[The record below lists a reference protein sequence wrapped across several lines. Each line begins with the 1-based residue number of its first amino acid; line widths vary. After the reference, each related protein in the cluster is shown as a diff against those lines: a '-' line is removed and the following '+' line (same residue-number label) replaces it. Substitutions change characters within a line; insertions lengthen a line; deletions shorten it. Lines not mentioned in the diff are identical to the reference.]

1 MKHIISLRKEAKN
14 WEGGLPVGNGRLG
27 ASVLGKAREEI
38 ITINEETIWYGK
50 DHNRKNKDCREN
62 LEKIKQLLAEGR
74 LQDAHFLARMTMT
87 ATPKYLN
94 PYQPACELRVIFNG
108 HRGKDFENRRCY
120 LDLDDAIAHVS
131 YDRFGV
137 HFDRSHFVSQKY
149 NVFVMHVTASE
160 AAQLTVQS
168 HLMRKPFDEYTD
180 SIGDDIVC
188 NYGQCGPD
196 GVNYYTALKMV
207 AKGGQVKTVGDFAYV
222 DAADEI
228 TIYLSA
234 ETDFNGNADYKDN
247 VINRIRKA
255 AEVGYD
261 ELLKEHLEWYHSMN
275 QRTSFELNACE
286 YDSRITAEQ
295 IEELREMEEPE
306 NDYLVMLLYAFA
318 KYLMISS
325 SYECQLPANLQG
337 IWNGEFVPPWQSEYT
352 ININCQMNYWM
363 AEKCNLSECHMPL
376 FDLIER
382 MVEKGK
388 QTAKTLYGCEGFVAH
403 HNTGLWANTDP
414 EGSLDASPFWVMG
427 GAWLALHMYEHYLY
441 TLDEDFLRN
450 RAMYVMREALRF
462 FEGYLTKQEDGFL
475 VTGPTVSPENT
486 YYSEIGEAG
495 CLSMGPT
502 MDIQILRQLCKA
514 YLDSASV
521 TGVTDGV
528 EAISEMLSKLPPTKI
543 AEDGRIQEWQKDYKE
558 VSKGHRHI
566 SHLYG
571 LHPGNEITKATPELF
586 EAAKETLRVRLENGG
601 GHTGW
606 SRAWVTCFYAR
617 LGDGEKV
624 HENIMQLLIKS
635 IKDNLYDTHP
645 PFQIDGNFGIAAAM
659 VEAIVQSHAGFIEL
673 LPALPSKWKSGK
685 MTGLRLRGAISCDI
699 SWKDNVIDEVF
710 LTADKTCQVTVLYK
724 DKKTNIELEAGKRTA
739 IAGAF

>member
-1 MKHIISLRKEAKN
+1 MKHIISLRKDAKN
-14 WEGGLPVGNGRLG
+14 WEVGLPVGNGRIG
-27 ASVLGKAREEI
+27 ASILGKIREENI
-38 ITINEETIWYGK
+38 IINEETVWYGP

-62 LEKIKQLLAEGR
+62 LEAIKQCLYEGR
-74 LQDAHFLARMTMT
+74 LQEAHFLARMAMT
-87 ATPKYLN
+87 STPRYLN
-94 PYQPACELRVIFNG
+94 PYQPACELKVIFNG
-108 HRGKDFENRRCY
+108 QNGKLIDFRECY
-120 LDLDDAIAHVS
+120 LDLDDALVHVN
-131 YDRFGV
+131 YRRDGIMYERT
-137 HFDRSHFVSQKY
+137 HFASQRY
-149 NVFVMHVTASE
+149 NVFVMHVKADKPGD
-160 AAQLTVQS
+160 LNVQS
-168 HLMRKPFDEYTD
+168 HLMRKPFDQYTD
-180 SIGDDIVC
+180 AESESIVC
-188 NYGQCGPD
+188 NYGQCGQD
-196 GVNYYTALKMV
+196 GVKYYTAEKMV
-207 AKGGQVKTVGDFAYV
+207 AKGGDVNTIGDTVYV
-222 DAADEI
+222 RNADEI
-228 TIYLSA
+228 TIYVAS
-234 ETDFNGNADYKDN
+234 ETDFGGNDKYREN
-247 VINRIRKA
+247 CIERLEKA
-255 AEVGYD
+255 AEAGY
-261 ELLKEHLEWYHSMN
+261 EEILREHLDWYHEIN
-275 QRTSFELNACE
+275 GRTTFELNECK

-295 IEELREMEEPE
+295 IDELRENEDAE

-318 KYLMISS
+318 KYLMVSS
-325 SYECQLPANLQG
+325 SYDCQLPANLQG

-363 AEKCNLSECHMPL
+363 VEKCNLSECHMPL

-388 QTAKTLYGCEGFVAH
+388 VTAKSLYGCEGFVAH

-414 EGSLDASPFWVMG
+414 EGAMDASPFWVMG

-441 TLDEDFLRN
+441 TLDEDFLKN
-450 RAMYVMREALRF
+450 RAVYVMREALRF
-462 FEGYLTKQEDGFL
+462 FEGYLTEVDGYL

-486 YYSEIGEAG
+486 YFSELGESG

-514 YLDSASV
+514 YLDSMKVLGLSDDV
-521 TGVTDGV
+521 DV
-528 EAISEMLSKLPPTKI
+528 ISAMLDRLPPTRI
-543 AEDGRIQEWQKDYKE
+543 ADDGRIQEWQKDYRE

-571 LHPGNEITKATPELF
+571 LHPGNEITKETPELF

-624 HENIMQLLIKS
+624 YENIMQLLIKS

-659 VEAIVQSHAGFIEL
+659 VEAIVQSHAGYIEL

-685 MTGLRLRGAISCDI
+685 MTGLRLRGAISADI
-699 SWKDNVIDEVF
+699 SWKDNEPDEVIF
-710 LTADKTCQVTVLYK
+710 TADKDTEITVVYKNKKTKVKLAAGKKTAVTV
-724 DKKTNIELEAGKRTA
+724 
-739 IAGAF
+739 

>member
-27 ASVLGKAREEI
+27 ASILGKAREEI
-38 ITINEETIWYGK
+38 ITINEETIWYGP

-120 LDLDDAIAHVS
+120 LDLDDAVCYVS

-137 HFDRSHFVSQKY
+137 HFERSHFASQKY
-149 NVFVMHVTASE
+149 NVFVMHVKASE
-160 AAQLTVQS
+160 LRQLTVQT

-180 SIGDDIVC
+180 SIGDSIVC

-196 GVNYYTALKMV
+196 GVHYYTALKMV
-207 AKGGQVKTVGDFAYV
+207 AKGGVVTTVGDFAYV
-222 DAADEI
+222 NDADEI
-228 TIYLSA
+228 TIYLAS
-234 ETDFNGNADYKDN
+234 ETDFGGNDKYKDN
-247 VINRIRKA
+247 VIERIEKA
-255 AEVGYD
+255 AETGY
-261 ELLKEHLEWYHSMN
+261 EEILREHLEWYHAIN
-275 QRTSFELNACE
+275 KRTAFELNGNK
-286 YDSRITAEQ
+286 YDGRITAEQ

-306 NDYLVMLLYAFA
+306 NDYLVVLLYEFA
-318 KYLMISS
+318 KYLMVSS
-325 SYECQLPANLQG
+325 SYDCRLPANLQG

-388 QTAKTLYGCEGFVAH
+388 ATAKTLYGCEGFVAH

-441 TLDEDFLRN
+441 TLDETFLKD
-450 RAMYVMREALRF
+450 RALYVMREALRF
-462 FEGYLTKQEDGFL
+462 FEGYLTETEEGYL

-514 YLDSASV
+514 YLHSAEV
-521 TGVTDGV
+521 VGVSDGV
-528 EAISEMLSKLPPTKI
+528 DVIREMLNKLPPTQI
-543 AEDGRIQEWQKDYKE
+543 AEDGRIMEWHKDYTE

-571 LHPGNEITKATPELF
+571 LHPGNEITKETPELF

-624 HENIMQLLIKS
+624 YENIMQLLIKS

-659 VEAIVQSHAGFIEL
+659 VEAVVQSHAGFIEI

-685 MTGLRLRGAISCDI
+685 LTGIRLRGAISCDI
-699 SWKDNVIDEVF
+699 AWEENAPSEII
-710 LTADKTCQVTVLYK
+710 LTADNDTEADVVYK
-724 DKKTNIELEAGKRTA
+724 DKKIKVKLEAGKKTA
-739 IAGAF
+739 ITF

>member
-38 ITINEETIWYGK
+38 ITINEETVWYGP

-108 HRGKDFENRRCY
+108 HRGKDFEDRKCY
-120 LDLDDAIAHVS
+120 LDLDDAIAYVS

-137 HFDRSHFVSQKY
+137 HYERSHFVSQKY
-149 NVFVMHVTASE
+149 NVFVMRITGSE
-160 AAQLTVQS
+160 AKQLTVQT

-180 SIGDDIVC
+180 SIGEDIVC

-196 GVNYYTALKMV
+196 GVHYYTAAKMV
-207 AKGGQVKTVGDFAYV
+207 AKGGNVTTVGDFAYV
-222 DAADEI
+222 NDADEI
-228 TIYLSA
+228 TIYLAA
-234 ETDFNGNADYKDN
+234 ETDFNGNDSYKDN
-247 VINRIRKA
+247 VLERINKA
-255 AEVGYD
+255 AKVGY
-261 ELLKEHLEWYHSMN
+261 EEILREHLEWYHKMN
-275 QRTSFELNACE
+275 ERTTFELNGSKF
-286 YDSRITAEQ
+286 DGRITAEQ

-318 KYLMISS
+318 KYLMVSS

-388 QTAKTLYGCEGFVAH
+388 ATAKTLYGCEGFVAH

-441 TLDEDFLRN
+441 TLDEKFLKD
-450 RAMYVMREALRF
+450 RALYVMREALRF
-462 FEGYLTKQEDGFL
+462 FEGYLTETEDGYL

-514 YLDSASV
+514 YLHSASV
-521 TGVTDGV
+521 VGESDGV
-528 EAISEMLSKLPPTKI
+528 DIISDMLSKLPPTQI
-543 AEDGRIQEWQKDYKE
+543 AEDGRIMEWQKDYKE

-571 LHPGNEITKATPELF
+571 LHPGNEITKETPELF
-586 EAAKETLRVRLENGG
+586 KAAKETLRVRLENGG

-624 HENIMQLLIKS
+624 YENIMQLLIKS

-659 VEAIVQSHAGFIEL
+659 VDAIVQSHAGFIEL

-685 MTGLRLRGAISCDI
+685 MTGLRLRGAITCDI
-699 SWKDNVIDEVF
+699 AWEDNKPSEVV
-710 LTADKTCQVTVLYK
+710 LTADKDSEVDVVYK
-724 DKKTNIELEAGKRTA
+724 DKKITVTLEAGKPYTVT
-739 IAGAF
+739 I

>member
-1 MKHIISLRKEAKN
+1 
-14 WEGGLPVGNGRLG
+14 
-27 ASVLGKAREEI
+27 
-38 ITINEETIWYGK
+38 
-50 DHNRKNKDCREN
+50 
-62 LEKIKQLLAEGR
+62 
-74 LQDAHFLARMTMT
+74 
-87 ATPKYLN
+87 
-94 PYQPACELRVIFNG
+94 
-108 HRGKDFENRRCY
+108 
-120 LDLDDAIAHVS
+120 
-131 YDRFGV
+131 
-137 HFDRSHFVSQKY
+137 
-149 NVFVMHVTASE
+149 
-160 AAQLTVQS
+160 
-168 HLMRKPFDEYTD
+168 
-180 SIGDDIVC
+180 
-188 NYGQCGPD
+188 
-196 GVNYYTALKMV
+196 
-207 AKGGQVKTVGDFAYV
+207 
-222 DAADEI
+222 
-228 TIYLSA
+228 
-234 ETDFNGNADYKDN
+234 
-247 VINRIRKA
+247 
-255 AEVGYD
+255 
-261 ELLKEHLEWYHSMN
+261 
-275 QRTSFELNACE
+275 
-286 YDSRITAEQ
+286 
-295 IEELREMEEPE
+295 
-306 NDYLVMLLYAFA
+306 MLLYAFA
-318 KYLMISS
+318 KYLMVSS
-325 SYECQLPANLQG
+325 SYDSKLPANLQG

-363 AEKCNLSECHMPL
+363 VEKCNLSECHLPL

-388 QTAKTLYGCEGFVAH
+388 VTAKTLYGCEGFVAH

-414 EGSLDASPFWVMG
+414 EGAMDASPFWVMG

-441 TLDEDFLRN
+441 TLDETFLKD

-462 FEGYLTKQEDGFL
+462 FEGYLTENEEGYL

-486 YYSEIGEAG
+486 YFSEIGEHG

-521 TGVTDGV
+521 LGETDGV
-528 EAISEMLSKLPPTKI
+528 DVITDMLNKLPPTKI

-571 LHPGNEITKATPELF
+571 LHPGNEITKETPELF

-617 LGDGEKV
+617 LGEGEKV
-624 HENIMQLLIKS
+624 YENIMQLLIKS

-685 MTGLRLRGAISCDI
+685 MTGLRLRGTIGCDI
-699 SWKDNVIDEVF
+699 SWKDNELSELI
-710 LTADKTCQVTVLYK
+710 LTADKDTAVDVVYKEKRIKVT
-724 DKKTNIELEAGKRTA
+724 LEAGKPT
-739 IAGAF
+739 IITI